1 MKYTLQRFQGE
12 HKNEFLLQSEN
23 GDFLLFENNVLK
35 QQWQEHEEGKMS
47 EEFTRYKNGRVDFRQ
62 PFDCIFNQTDY
73 ERIVNTK
80 KGLRMERRS
89 IKTGNL
95 LYYGGFNDRRQK
107 EGWGIAYDR
116 ESHSMTVEGI
126 WSKGTLKEVIRV
138 FKGDTM
144 TELKRNGADSLDPV
158 KRIPIYVGGFRYDEE
173 GERFYREGTG
183 SLIDAESGIATRE
196 CEWKDGKEVSGVD
209 LHGGCYDPASKSA
222 FAPAGTFSKPAP
234 VPRREPAPTRIKVTE
249 SAKWADVSLEVTD
262 LVISSNCC
270 NELNALDLNKFEW
283 LRSIEI
289 GDDCFGSVQ
298 TFKIEGLKRLK
309 SVKIGKNSFTQVK
322 RANWDLRKAN
332 NQSRSFHILDC
343 ESLESIQIGEY
354 SFCDFGGEFELSN
367 LKSLKSIQIG
377 TIRSGSYNFY
387 WSSFVIRGI
396 DMILTIE

>member
-1 MKYTLQRFQGE
+1 
-12 HKNEFLLQSEN
+12 
-23 GDFLLFENNVLK
+23 
-35 QQWQEHEEGKMS
+35 
-47 EEFTRYKNGRVDFRQ
+47 
-62 PFDCIFNQTDY
+62 
-73 ERIVNTK
+73 
-80 KGLRMERRS
+80 MERRS

-107 EGWGIAYDR
+107 EGWGIEYDR

-158 KRIPIYVGGFRYDEE
+158 KRIPIYMGGFRYDEE
-173 GERFYREGTG
+173 SERFYREGTG

-234 VPRREPAPTRIKVTE
+234 TPAPAPKPAPKREPAPTRIEVTK

-309 SVKIGKNSFTQVK
+309 SVKIGNNSFTQVK
-322 RANWDLRKAN
+322 KANWGSSWSAAYDKAN

-354 SFCDFGGEFELSN
+354 SFSDFGGGFELSN

-377 TIRSGSYNFY
+377 TIGSDSSNFF
-387 WSSFVIRGI
+387 WSSFVIRGM